1 MERLLKDHADEIA
14 AVVIEPLVQAAGG
27 MIVWPSGY
35 LAGARELCT
44 KYNTLL
50 IADEVA
56 TGFGRT
62 GKMFACEHE
71 SVVPDIMCLSK
82 GITNGSMPLAVTIA
96 TDRIY
101 NAFLGEFKDLKT
113 FFHGHSYSGNPLAC
127 AAAVASLDIFR
138 TDKTIKKMVQKSAII
153 EDKLA
158 EMSFLTHVGNVRYK
172 GLVAAVELV
181 VNKTTKEPYPWED
194 RMGWKVAYKTREQGV
209 VIRPLGNVI
218 VIMPPL
224 SIGIGDL
231 NHLMQVIKK
240 SIIAVTG

>member
-1 MERLLKDHADEIA
+1 
-14 AVVIEPLVQAAGG
+14 
-27 MIVWPSGY
+27 MIVWPEGY
-35 LAGARELCT
+35 LKGVSTLCS
-44 KYNTLL
+44 KYNILL

-71 SVVPDIMCLSK
+71 RVVPDIMCLSK
-82 GITNGSMPLAVTIA
+82 GITNGYLPLAVTLSTAEIF
-96 TDRIY
+96 

-113 FFHGHSYSGNPLAC
+113 FFHGHSYTGNPLAC
-127 AAAVASLDIFR
+127 AVAIASLDIFR
-138 TDKTIKKMVQKSAII
+138 TDETIVKLKPKSAII

-158 EMSFLTHVGNVRYK
+158 DMATLPHVGNVRHK
-172 GLVAAVELV
+172 GLVAAIELV
-181 VNKTTKEPYPWED
+181 REKTTKDPYPWED
-194 RMGWKVAYKTREQGV
+194 RIGWKVAYKAREEGV
-209 VIRPLGNVI
+209 LMRPLGNII

-231 NHLMQVIKK
+231 RHLLEVIKK